1 MRERKVAEG
10 MEGKRMLG
18 IDEAA
23 KYLGLGKVVTR
34 TWMDEIGATRK
45 FGRRVLFD
53 KQIIDRALDQSAQ

>member
-10 MEGKRMLG
+10 IEGKRMLG

-34 TWMDEIGATRK
+34 AWMDEIGATRK